1 MFFVRLDELVLE
13 RVERASHWI
22 QLRTCVNCLRQAW
35 TCFVLAF
42 ATAAATASL
51 VPLSVPVSSVIGL
64 IASFA
69 SMFCIMT
76 WRWYGDMER
85 HYEEASDVAHPYTLE
100 WRAKQGASRLMTLFG
115 APGMV
120 VYGLLHLDAPER
132 FAVTFAAPLCFWC
145 AGLYLQCCIPKPPG
159 AVREF
164 REARERRSAEAAA
177 HAVGAHSPI

>member
-1 MFFVRLDELVLE
+1 MLFVRLDEAVLARIE
-13 RVERASHWI
+13 CASHWV
-22 QLRTCVNCLRQAW
+22 QLRTGLTCFRQAW
-35 TCFVLAF
+35 ICFVMSF
-42 ATAAATASL
+42 TAAAAVAML
-51 VPLSVPVSSVIGL
+51 VPLSVPVSAVMGL

-69 SMFCIMT
+69 TMFCFMT

-85 HYEEASDVAHPYTLE
+85 HYEEAPDVAHPYTLE

-120 VYGLLHLDAPER
+120 LYGLVHLDAPER

-145 AGLYLQCCIPKPPG
+145 AGLYLQCCVPKPPG

-164 REARERRSAEAAA
+164 REARERRSIEAAA
-177 HAVGAHSPI
+177 HVVGTHSPV